1 MSIFEFLLQ
10 LDAQILLLING
21 MHSTYFD
28 WFMSMY
34 SSKWVWVPMY
44 AAIFFVM
51 VRNFDW
57 KVTVICTISLAM
69 VIVFADQVC
78 ATLIRPFVERMRPSN
93 PNNPLS
99 EMVHIVNN
107 HRGGRY
113 GFPSCHSANTFA
125 LAFFVSMLYRRR
137 WLTTFFMGWALLTCY
152 SRIYLGV
159 HYPGDLL
166 AGCAVG
172 FVGAFFIYHIFLK
185 ISGITYPKRF
195 DGYLTPPFLGLATIA
210 GIFVY
215 AGVMCL
221 TAPQ

>member
-1 MSIFEFLLQ
+1 
-10 LDAQILLLING
+10 
-21 MHSTYFD
+21 
-28 WFMSMY
+28 
-34 SSKWVWVPMY
+34 
-44 AAIFFVM
+44 M

-78 ATLIRPFVERMRPSN
+78 ATLIRPLVERMRPSN

-99 EMVHIVNN
+99 EKVHIVNN
-107 HRGGRY
+107 HRAAAMDFRRVTRPILSHWRFCEY
-113 GFPSCHSANTFA
+113 ALPPA
-125 LAFFVSMLYRRR
+125 LAHDFFHGLGIAYMLFAHLSRSTLSRRLACR
-137 WLTTFFMGWALLTCY
+137 LCRGLCWSLF
-152 SRIYLGV
+152 YL
-159 HYPGDLL
+159 P
-166 AGCAVG
+166 
-172 FVGAFFIYHIFLK
+172 HIPK

>member
-78 ATLIRPFVERMRPSN
+78 ATLIRPLVERMRPSN

-99 EMVHIVNN
+99 EKVHIVNN

-137 WLTTFFMGWALLTCY
+137 WLTTFSWAGHCLHVIRAFISEYIIQATCLPVVPWALLE
-152 SRIYLGV
+152 
-159 HYPGDLL
+159 
-166 AGCAVG
+166 
-172 FVGAFFIYHIFLK
+172 
-185 ISGITYPKRF
+185 
-195 DGYLTPPFLGLATIA
+195 PFLSTT
-210 GIFVY
+210 Y
-215 AGVMCL
+215 S
-221 TAPQ
+221 

>member
-1 MSIFEFLLQ
+1 MTLFDILLQ
-10 LDAQILLLING
+10 LDARVLLFING
-21 MHSTYFD
+21 MHNTYFD
-28 WFMSMY
+28 WFMSMF
-34 SSKWVWVPMY
+34 SSKLVWVPMY

-57 KVTVICTISLAM
+57 KVTVICTISLTL

-78 ATLIRPFVERMRPSN
+78 ATLIRPLVERMRPSN
-93 PNNPLS
+93 LDNPLS

-137 WLTTFFMGWALLTCY
+137 WLTTFLMSWALLTCY
-152 SRIYLGV
+152 SRMYLGV

-166 AGCAVG
+166 AGCVIGSIGAV
-172 FVGAFFIYHIFLK
+172 FIYHIFK
-185 ISGITYPKRF
+185 KVSGITYPRRF
-195 DGYLTPPFLGLATIA
+195 DGYLTPLFVGLITIV
-210 GIFVY
+210 GIFIY
-215 AGVMCL
+215 AGVKCL
-221 TAPQ
+221 IVGG